1 MTLTQQET
9 KERTSVEKYMLKQA
23 IERLESKRSFN
34 MSTSLISL
42 YIPPGTRLPDIT
54 SQLKDEYGTATNIK
68 DKNTGKAIQS
78 AISSILSRMKNIPN
92 AGENGLIIF
101 CGITQNNK
109 VEYYAIT
116 PPEPVGIKLYRCDH
130 IFLVEH
136 LKEIL
141 ETKKRYGL
149 VIIARGGSTIA
160 TVQGSKIDILWDEDS
175 HVPGKHGMGGQS
187 AQRFARAREEAAK
200 QWYSKVAR
208 TMNEIYLESDTVDA
222 IIVGGPA
229 ISKAQ
234 FLESKEID
242 YRVKEL
248 VVGTYDVGYS
258 GSQGIREL
266 VERAQSQLS
275 DFELIK
281 EKELMNNFMEHI
293 GRDTGLATY
302 GEKQVREALNR
313 GAVETILVSEDVDRV
328 NIVVK
333 CDACDYQNVESVK
346 TKDYNDFVKKLSSK
360 KCPKC
365 NESKLFIDEENDF
378 IAELNEIA
386 EKTGATLEVISTTH
400 DDGAILYGTF
410 GGIAAI
416 LRYKSYDT

>member
-1 MTLTQQET
+1 LTQQEA
-9 KERTSVEKYMLKQA
+9 KERTSVERYMLKQA

-42 YIPPGTRLPDIT
+42 YIPPGTRIPDIT

-68 DKNTGKAIQS
+68 DKSTGKAIQS

-92 AGENGLIIF
+92 AGDNGLVIF
-101 CGITQNNK
+101 CGITQSNK

-141 ETKKRYGL
+141 ETKRRYGL
-149 VIIARGGSTIA
+149 VIVARGSSTIA
-160 TVQGSKIDILWDEDS
+160 AVQGSKIDIIWDEDS
-175 HVPGKHGMGGQS
+175 FVPGKHRMGGQS

-208 TMNEIYLESDTVDA
+208 NMNEIYLESDPVEA

-229 ISKAQ
+229 LSKGE

-242 YRVKEL
+242 YRIKEK
-248 VVGTYDVGYS
+248 VIGTYDVGYS
-258 GSQGIREL
+258 GLQGVREL
-266 VERAQSQLS
+266 LERASDQLS
-275 DFELIK
+275 DFEIVK
-281 EKELMNNFMEHI
+281 EKELMERFMEQL
-293 GRDTGLATY
+293 GKETGLATY
-302 GEKQVREALNR
+302 GEKFVKEALDK
-313 GAVETILVSEDVDRV
+313 GAVEIILASEDVDRV
-328 NIVVK
+328 NMEIK
-333 CDACDYQNVESVK
+333 CNGCEYSTTESVK
-346 TKDYNDFVKKLSSK
+346 TKDYNDFVKKLSDR
-360 KCPKC
+360 KCPQC
-365 NESKLFIDEENDF
+365 SNSKLYIESESDL
-378 IAELNEIA
+378 ITELNEQA
-386 EKTGATLEVISTTH
+386 ENTGATLEVISTDH
-400 DDGAILYGTF
+400 EEGAMLFSVF

-416 LRYKSYDT
+416 LRYKLFDGY